1 MAICPTSP
9 SIHRMVVGMNYS
21 QMYQYLEEVP
31 GSSSKGEIGQI
42 SEMTLQI
49 LDVLLSTANNS
60 LNTQAVGLCI
70 YWMMLSR
77 RA

>member
-1 MAICPTSP
+1 MAICPTERP
-9 SIHRMVVGMNYS
+9 FNVVPMNYS

-60 LNTQAVGLCI
+60 LNTQAVRI
-70 YWMMLSR
+70 YR
-77 RA
+77 E